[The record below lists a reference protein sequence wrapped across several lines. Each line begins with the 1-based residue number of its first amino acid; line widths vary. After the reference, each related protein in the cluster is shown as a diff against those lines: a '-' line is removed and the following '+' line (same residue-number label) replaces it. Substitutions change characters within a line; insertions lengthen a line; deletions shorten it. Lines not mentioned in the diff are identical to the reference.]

1 MMHFSSF
8 EEDFFSLNFPLFFQN
23 MKQEEMLQ
31 AVTLQF
37 LHFITMGT
45 RFLARCKLLHE
56 CCVKVFCVH
65 HHHHHHDFI
74 KVSITFVNNAI
85 VLPLFLMPAIASKS

>member
-1 MMHFSSF
+1 
-8 EEDFFSLNFPLFFQN
+8 

-31 AVTLQF
+31 AVTLAIPAF
-37 LHFITMGT
+37 HCYGHK
-45 RFLARCKLLHE
+45 FLARCKLLHE
-56 CCVKVFCVH
+56 CCVKVFCVQR
-65 HHHHHHDFI
+65 HHHDFI